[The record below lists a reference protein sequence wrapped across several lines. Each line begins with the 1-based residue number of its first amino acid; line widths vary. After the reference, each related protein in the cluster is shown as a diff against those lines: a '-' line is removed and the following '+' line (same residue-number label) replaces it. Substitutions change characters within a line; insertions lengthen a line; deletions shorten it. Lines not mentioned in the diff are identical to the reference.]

1 MTTAMTTIVVADDQ
15 YLVRSGQ
22 RTILDAQPDLD
33 VVGEAAD
40 GIEALSLVREHR
52 PDVLLLDVQMP
63 RMDGIAATTELVRQQ
78 LPTAILILTT
88 FDLDEYAYAALQ
100 AGANGFLLK
109 TTPARQLTEAV
120 CSVAQGDALLAP
132 TVTRRLVERFVRLP
146 GPSGTNPSRLAGLT
160 PRELDV
166 LQLVARGRSNAE
178 VGAELFL
185 GESTVKSH
193 LNKIFTKLQLR
204 DRVHAV
210 IFAYECGLVTAG
222 DPDAGPS

>member
-1 MTTAMTTIVVADDQ
+1 MTTIVVADDQ
-15 YLVRSGQ
+15 YLVRGGL
-22 RTILDAQPDLD
+22 RTILDAQPDLK
-33 VVGEAAD
+33 VAGEAAD
-40 GIEALSLVREHR
+40 GIEALALVREHR

-63 RMDGIAATTELVRQQ
+63 RMDGITATTEVVRQQ

-109 TTPARQLTEAV
+109 TTPPRQLCEAV
-120 CSVAQGDALLAP
+120 RSVAQGDALLAP

-146 GPSGTNPSRLAGLT
+146 DPSGTVSSRLADLT

-178 VGAELFL
+178 VGAALFL

-193 LNKIFTKLQLR
+193 VSKIFAKLQLR

-222 DPDAGPS
+222 GLGAEPS